1 MAEIVSFPAR
11 QEWIEPDSDGSS
23 PDQAATKRIS
33 PPPVSTN
40 HGDSAAHLP
49 DARPSDAPQSSKTQS
64 SRAQSSKAQVAADL
78 VRSIGLTGLVRTAT
92 TPKPVE
98 ATPPHGL
105 HAATAT
111 PESPSS
117 STSSRAD
124 AAGELTRLDAAP
136 SVRRHQFSRAG
147 GRSGARE
154 ADRTGGPERPDAEVI
169 PLVSGSLAH
178 ARPVAWPWTESDPE
192 MPEQAAAVR
201 RIEADSGTFPFLGEP
216 DRILPVLPQ
225 LRDLLPARGLRRG
238 STVGAIGTAGAT
250 SLVIALLAEAS
261 KAGSWCA
268 VVGLPTFGAI
278 AASEAGIA
286 LDRLALVP
294 HPGPEWTTIVAA
306 LLDGFDIVVAAP
318 PGPVAATITGRLS
331 ARARQRGSVLVT
343 YGQSSGADL
352 VLRSTEARW
361 HGLAAGGGRLLSR
374 DLEIEVRGRGSASR
388 PRSATLT
395 MPHHTP
401 LNDGWMSRTDWAV
414 RDQQEPV
421 ADIALVP
428 AAVEREEL
436 LEAAS

>member
-11 QEWIEPDSDGSS
+11 QEWIEPDSDGGS
-23 PDQAATKRIS
+23 PNQAATKRTS
-33 PPPVSTN
+33 TPQVSTD
-40 HGDSAAHLP
+40 GDSAARLP
-49 DARPSDAPQSSKTQS
+49 AARLLDAPQSSKAQS
-64 SRAQSSKAQVAADL
+64 SKAQSSKAQVAADL

-98 ATPPHGL
+98 ATSPHGL

-124 AAGELTRLDAAP
+124 AAGEPTRLDAAP
-136 SVRRHQFSRAG
+136 SVRRQQLSRAG
-147 GRSGARE
+147 GRSGARDPGTARE
-154 ADRTGGPERPDAEVI
+154 AEQTGDPGRPDAEVI

-178 ARPVAWPWTESDPE
+178 ARPVARPWKEPDPE
-192 MPEQAAAVR
+192 APEQAAAVR

-238 STVGAIGTAGAT
+238 STVDAIGAAGAT

-374 DLEIEVRGRGSASR
+374 DLGIEVRGRGSASR

-395 MPHHTP
+395 LPAPHAT
-401 LNDGWMSRTDWAV
+401 
-414 RDQQEPV
+414 Q
-421 ADIALVP
+421 
-428 AAVEREEL
+428 
-436 LEAAS
+436 